1 MPVARSGSTANG
13 TVTMQNGRGAGVLE
27 RRFRLREDGTDVRTE
42 VEAGLTTFLTMAYI
56 LAVNPQILGEAGV
69 PVEGA
74 LFATAV
80 SAALGSVLMGVL
92 ANYPFALAPGM
103 GLNAYFTYS
112 VVIGM
117 GVPWQTALGAVFI
130 SGIVFIALTL
140 GRVRELVVRAIPLT
154 LKLATGGG
162 IGLFIAFIGLRN
174 AGVVQAS
181 PATLVT
187 LGDVAS
193 PPVLL
198 AAGGLVLTA
207 ALMARGW
214 KSAIILGI
222 VATAAGAYLTG
233 LARPPARLVAVPDA
247 GSTFL
252 QMDVAGALGLGLL
265 QVVFVFLFV
274 DLFDSVGTLVGLGR
288 QAGYLTPEGDL
299 PRAKRALM
307 ADAVATT
314 AGAALGTSTVTAYI
328 ESATGVAE
336 GGRTGLTAVTAGVLF
351 GLAVFFSPLAAAVP
365 AVATAPALI
374 IVGSLMLK
382 AAVGVSWDDATEAVP
397 AFVTLVAM
405 PLTYS
410 IANGLALGF
419 ITYPLIKVLAGRGR
433 EVSPLV
439 YVLAALF
446 VLRFAYL
453 GGG

>member
-1 MPVARSGSTANG
+1 MG
-13 TVTMQNGRGAGVLE
+13 MLE
-27 RRFRLREDGTDVRTE
+27 RRFGLREHGTTVRTE

-80 SAALGSVLMGVL
+80 SAAVGSILMGLL

-112 VVIGM
+112 VVVGM
-117 GVPWQTALGAVFI
+117 GVPWQTALGAVFL
-130 SGIVFIALTL
+130 SGVAFVLLTL
-140 GRVRELVVRAIPLT
+140 ARVRELVVRAIPLG
-154 LKLATGGG
+154 LKLAVGAG
-162 IGLFIAFIGLRN
+162 IGLFIAFIGFRN
-174 AGVVQAS
+174 AGVVAAS

-187 LGDVAS
+187 LGDVTAL
-193 PPVLL
+193 PTLL
-198 AAGGLVLTA
+198 ALGGLVLTA

-214 KSAIILGI
+214 KSAIIAGI
-222 VATAAGAYLTG
+222 VATAAAAF
-233 LARPPARLVAVPDA
+233 LAGVAQPPARLVAVPDA
-247 GSTFL
+247 GSTWL
-252 QMDVAGALGLGLL
+252 AMDVRGALGMGLL

-288 QAGYLTPEGDL
+288 QAGYLTPAGDL
-299 PRAKRALM
+299 PRARRALM

-314 AGAALGTSTVTAYI
+314 AGAALGTSTVTAYV

-336 GGRTGLTAVTAGVLF
+336 GGRTGLTAVVVGLLF
-351 GLAVFFSPLAAAVP
+351 ALATFFSPLAAAVP
-365 AVATAPALI
+365 AVATAPALV

-382 AAVGVSWDDATEAVP
+382 SALAVEWDDATEAVP

-419 ITYPLIKVLAGRGR
+419 IAYPLVKALAGRAR

-446 VLRFAYL
+446 VLRFVYIGA
-453 GGG
+453 G